1 MPEKK
6 LVSKLGDCHKKQ
18 KTTTSASRKRKSIS
32 SHIKQIKDAKN
43 ATADIFASIKID
55 TAQASVEILWEFVFD
70 YLCSLKSV
78 DSSEMGTLSS
88 IIQRL
93 ASSRVQ
99 LANFAS
105 KTSVTSQRSNDG
117 TLPDDVAEKIEEAL
131 NLL

>member
-1 MPEKK
+1 MAEKNT
-6 LVSKLGDCHKKQ
+6 VSKTGVCDKKQ
-18 KTTTSASRKRKSIS
+18 KTTTHSVRKRKSIS
-32 SHIKQIKDAKN
+32 SHIKRIKDAKN
-43 ATADIFASIKID
+43 ATDDIFASIKID

-78 DSSEMGTLSS
+78 DSSEMGILSS

-105 KTSVTSQRSNDG
+105 KSSANPPRSNDG

>member
-1 MPEKK
+1 M
-6 LVSKLGDCHKKQ
+6 D
-18 KTTTSASRKRKSIS
+18 
-32 SHIKQIKDAKN
+32 KN
-43 ATADIFASIKID
+43 VFASIKID